1 MAFDQ
6 VLNKKNGFVSGVQL
20 LLLRIQTAA
29 NVMDKSEIK
38 LEITK
43 LHKALGHCGEG
54 TLRTTA
60 MAYEWKM
67 LARYKNINNTST

>member
-1 MAFDQ
+1 MLAFDQ

-38 LEITK
+38 LEINY
-43 LHKALGHCGEG
+43 LQ
-54 TLRTTA
+54 
-60 MAYEWKM
+60 
-67 LARYKNINNTST
+67 